1 MSQSTSDCAKP
12 LHTHLTL
19 EDIRKMM
26 DEETEAMKSED
37 EDIDEDIDEEGDAG
51 EGLSVKEQAR
61 KQRKE
66 DDTIPGRAPRS
77 METLQV
83 MRRDDILQVGDRKD
97 TRRDV
102 YLCACEQDEV
112 DGKKNRVRRTGDN
125 IFDLV
130 CVCNKSNTIKGEGE
144 NTCKRRVYSSREYD
158 REKKQYG
165 PWVVK
170 ECSEHTC
177 QSASWP
183 EKANKTN
190 YTYVQL
196 APIVIEC
203 IQADPKVSGKSL
215 KHTLSKYTHK
225 RVSSNLVGRVR
236 DAAFKIKFGT
246 VKSNLADFKPWV
258 NCLEE
263 QGHLVKYETTTKSGY
278 EYILIHNERGMKE
291 PLCLSLACVCFFPCL
306 HVTQAHRP
314 HQALMFV
321 DE

>member
-37 EDIDEDIDEEGDAG
+37 EDIDEDIDEEGDEG

-66 DDTIPGRAPRS
+66 DDKIPGRAPRS

-130 CVCNKSNTIKGEGE
+130 CACNKSKAKARIRAKGGCIPRGSTIVRRSSMALGWSRNARSTPARVRLGPRRRTRQTTP
-144 NTCKRRVYSSREYD
+144 TCSS
-158 REKKQYG
+158 
-165 PWVVK
+165 
-170 ECSEHTC
+170 H
-177 QSASWP
+177 QS
-183 EKANKTN
+183 
-190 YTYVQL
+190 
-196 APIVIEC
+196 
-203 IQADPKVSGKSL
+203 
-215 KHTLSKYTHK
+215 
-225 RVSSNLVGRVR
+225 SSNAFRPTRRCRARV
-236 DAAFKIKFGT
+236 
-246 VKSNLADFKPWV
+246 
-258 NCLEE
+258 
-263 QGHLVKYETTTKSGY
+263 
-278 EYILIHNERGMKE
+278 
-291 PLCLSLACVCFFPCL
+291 
-306 HVTQAHRP
+306 
-314 HQALMFV
+314 
-321 DE
+321 